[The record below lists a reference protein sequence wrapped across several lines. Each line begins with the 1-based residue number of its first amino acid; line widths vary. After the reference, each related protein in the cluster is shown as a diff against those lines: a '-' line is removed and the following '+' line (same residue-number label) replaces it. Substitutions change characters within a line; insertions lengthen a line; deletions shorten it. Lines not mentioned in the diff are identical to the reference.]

1 MDLFQNRLLDDDDDD
16 DDDDDA
22 PSVIASLGFRSS
34 VALS

>member
-1 MDLFQNRLLDDDDDD
+1 MDLFQDRLLDDDDDD
-16 DDDDDA
+16 VDDA